1 MISSKIQNKGCCVL
15 RAAGEARK
23 IIHILAP
30 TTWVSNTVS
39 SVKAIR
45 RDIVDGDEVVG
56 DLDLTKRV
64 TSRRVRT
71 PSVNADI
78 PIQRMATTWEGIE
91 IGLSC
96 S

>member
-1 MISSKIQNKGCCVL
+1 M
-15 RAAGEARK
+15 
-23 IIHILAP
+23 IHILAP
-30 TTWVSNTVS
+30 TIWVSNTVS
-39 SVKAIR
+39 SVKAIK

-64 TSRRVRT
+64 TSKRVRT

-78 PIQRMATTWEGIE
+78 PIQSIATTCEGTD
-91 IGLSC
+91 IGRSW

>member
-1 MISSKIQNKGCCVL
+1 M
-15 RAAGEARK
+15 
-23 IIHILAP
+23 IHILAP
-30 TTWVSNTVS
+30 TMWVSNTVS
-39 SVKAIR
+39 RVRAIK

-71 PSVNADI
+71 PSVNADM
-78 PIQRMATTWEGIE
+78 PIQSIATTCEGTDM
-91 IGLSC
+91 GLSC

>member
-1 MISSKIQNKGCCVL
+1 M
-15 RAAGEARK
+15 
-23 IIHILAP
+23 IHILAP
-30 TTWVSNTVS
+30 TMWVSNTVS
-39 SVKAIR
+39 SVRAIK

-78 PIQRMATTWEGIE
+78 PIQRMATTCEGTE
-91 IGLSC
+91 IGLSW